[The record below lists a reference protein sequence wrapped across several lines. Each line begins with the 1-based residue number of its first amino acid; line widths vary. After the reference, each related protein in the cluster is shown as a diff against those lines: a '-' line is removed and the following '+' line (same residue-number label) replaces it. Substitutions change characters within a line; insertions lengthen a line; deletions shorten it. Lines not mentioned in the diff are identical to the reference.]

1 MKKENTAIRLKR
13 IMSERNIRQIDILNL
28 SKPICEQYGVKM
40 NRSDI
45 SQYCSGKVE
54 PNQDKLFV
62 LSKALNVNE
71 SWLMGY
77 GDPEIPKPN
86 SINNSVD
93 RYEDQIIPIV
103 RKRFPLLGEIACGE
117 PIFADQGRE
126 SYIMSGTDIVADFCV
141 KARGDSMINA
151 RIYDGDIVF
160 IRKTDEV
167 EDGCIYAVGIDDEVT
182 LKRIY
187 YNEGIFQLIPENPA
201 YKPKVITGEALD
213 HITILGKAVAF
224 QSDVR

>member
-77 GDPEIPKPN
+77 
-86 SINNSVD
+86 
-93 RYEDQIIPIV
+93 EDQIMPII
-103 RKRFPLLGEIACGE
+103 RRRFPLLGEIACGE

-126 SYIMSGTDIVADFCV
+126 SYIMSETYTFYFA
-141 KARGDSMINA
+141 
-151 RIYDGDIVF
+151 
-160 IRKTDEV
+160 
-167 EDGCIYAVGIDDEVT
+167 
-182 LKRIY
+182 
-187 YNEGIFQLIPENPA
+187 
-201 YKPKVITGEALD
+201 
-213 HITILGKAVAF
+213 
-224 QSDVR
+224 

>member
-93 RYEDQIIPIV
+93 RYEDKIIPIV

-126 SYIMSGTDIVADFCV
+126 SYIMSETY
-141 KARGDSMINA
+141 R
-151 RIYDGDIVF
+151 
-160 IRKTDEV
+160 
-167 EDGCIYAVGIDDEVT
+167 
-182 LKRIY
+182 
-187 YNEGIFQLIPENPA
+187 
-201 YKPKVITGEALD
+201 
-213 HITILGKAVAF
+213 
-224 QSDVR
+224 

>member
-77 GDPEIPKPN
+77 GACQVKGYACQRKLSERPN
-86 SINNSVD
+86 
-93 RYEDQIIPIV
+93 RAQ
-103 RKRFPLLGEIACGE
+103 
-117 PIFADQGRE
+117 
-126 SYIMSGTDIVADFCV
+126 T
-141 KARGDSMINA
+141 RG
-151 RIYDGDIVF
+151 
-160 IRKTDEV
+160 
-167 EDGCIYAVGIDDEVT
+167 
-182 LKRIY
+182 
-187 YNEGIFQLIPENPA
+187 NPA
-201 YKPKVITGEALD
+201 GDGTAQLRLYKGPDGGERVRQ
-213 HITILGKAVAF
+213 AV
-224 QSDVR
+224 